1 MPGVGYVDHLS
12 GARKAAVLLLSVNAD
27 EAAAILRYMNRSQVE
42 AITVEIA
49 KMKRVDAQIQDA
61 VLSEFD
67 QLAKANQQISEGGA
81 ELAEDLLARAF
92 DGERAD
98 DIMRRLRGFLQKR
111 PFETLRKVDAAQ
123 VLGLVRDEHSQTIAV
138 VLSHLDPSVAATV
151 LANLPVAIQ
160 GDVARRIARMGR
172 TVPEVIKDIEQLVDQ
187 KLADYAADDTGGGLN
202 IIVAILNNTESAA
215 ERQIMMNLD
224 EEDPELAETIRNG
237 MFVFEDILQLDSAA
251 IQKILR
257 RADNKTLATALKG
270 ANPSMTERIFQNLSQ
285 KAGEI
290 LKEDME
296 VLGPV
301 RIRDVEH
308 AQHELVNIARQL
320 EDAGEIIIARG
331 EKDDFVV

>member
-1 MPGVGYVDHLS
+1 MDHLS

-61 VLSEFD
+61 VLSEFN
-67 QLAKANQQISEGGA
+67 QLAEANRQISEGGA
-81 ELAEDLLARAF
+81 ELAEELLARAF
-92 DGERAD
+92 DDERAD

-111 PFETLRKVDAAQ
+111 PFETLRKVDAVQ
-123 VLGLVRDEHSQTIAV
+123 VLGLVRDEHPQTIAV
-138 VLSHLDPSVAATV
+138 VLSHLDPAVAAAV
-151 LANLPVAIQ
+151 LANLPIAIQ

-172 TVPEVIKDIEQLVDQ
+172 TVPEVMKDVEQLVDQ

-202 IIVAILNNTESAA
+202 IIVAILNNTESTA
-215 ERQIMMNLD
+215 ERQIMMSLD

-237 MFVFEDILQLDSAA
+237 MFVFEDILQLDSTA

-270 ANPSMTERIFQNLSQ
+270 ANPAMTERVFQNLSQ
-285 KAGEI
+285 KAGEL

-331 EKDDFVV
+331 EKDDFIV

>member
-1 MPGVGYVDHLS
+1 MPEVVRVDHLS

-61 VLSEFD
+61 VLSEFN
-67 QLAKANQQISEGGA
+67 QLAEANRQISEGGA
-81 ELAEDLLARAF
+81 ELAEELLARAF
-92 DGERAD
+92 DDERAD

-111 PFETLRKVDAAQ
+111 PFETLRKVDAVQ
-123 VLGLVRDEHSQTIAV
+123 VLGLVRDEHPQTIAV
-138 VLSHLDPSVAATV
+138 VLSHLDPAVAAAV
-151 LANLPVAIQ
+151 LANLPIAIQ

-172 TVPEVIKDIEQLVDQ
+172 TVPEVMKDVEQLVDQ

-202 IIVAILNNTESAA
+202 IIVAILNNTESTA
-215 ERQIMMNLD
+215 ERQIMMSLD

-237 MFVFEDILQLDSAA
+237 MFVFEDILQLDSTA

-270 ANPSMTERIFQNLSQ
+270 ANPAMTERVFQNLSQ
-285 KAGEI
+285 KAGEL

-331 EKDDFVV
+331 EKDDFIV